1 MTRALFFAMFERV
14 VFEVLGT
21 ALVFSTFADAMGL
34 HGVGYTLF
42 MTGVVLVSY
51 RVFYL
56 LHQKAPVRV
65 KTTVHVPTQGDPKVD
80 VMVEEESAMVPHT
93 VLVVTSNDVVFRLP
107 CESGLA
113 AMGLLQALNAFMT
126 DQGMSLASCAEG
138 NEQTVL
144 DHIRNLKR
152 REQGS
157 DASA

>member
-1 MTRALFFAMFERV
+1 MTRALFFAVLERA

-21 ALVFSTFADAMGL
+21 ALVFSTFANAMGL
-34 HGVGYTLF
+34 HGVGYALF
-42 MTGVVLVSY
+42 LTGVVLISY

-56 LHQKAPVRV
+56 LHQKTPVRV

-93 VLVVTSNDVVFRLP
+93 VLVVTSNDMVFRLP

-157 DASA
+157 DVSA

>member
-1 MTRALFFAMFERV
+1 MTRALFFAAIERV
-14 VFEVLGT
+14 AYEILGP
-21 ALVFSTFADAMGL
+21 ALIVTTFATAMGL
-34 HGVGYTLF
+34 RGVPYGLF
-42 MTGVVLVSY
+42 LLGSVLVTF

-56 LHQKAPVRV
+56 LRQKTPVRV